1 MSAEED
7 KGYNLG
13 YLSTVTR
20 DLESALMDMERYLE
34 PVLSVLQVGENPQAH
49 FGRGVSQRIREADDS
64 KMRAWSRI
72 RDLKLRLGELRE
84 REENG
89 TPIASQRVAGKPA
102 GVGVGA
108 RAVKVVI
115 SGTLLED

>member
-34 PVLSVLQVGENPQAH
+34 PVLSVLQLGENPEAH

-64 KMRAWSRI
+64 KMRAWARV

-89 TPIASQRVAGKPA
+89 TQIASQRVAGKPA
-102 GVGVGA
+102 GAGA

-115 SGTLLED
+115 SGTLLEE